1 VTAEQCAL
9 MYSTNVLWFLN
20 CFAGKKEKMTKEER
34 QREMDETFLGK
45 IIFCSCHDLNCGG
58 MSAML

>member
-1 VTAEQCAL
+1 